1 MMSRVNKRLT
11 AVADVRGE
19 KIADDDLQW
28 YGTDPGGPIPPDD
41 GLSTVEVNDVDI
53 DIPDDAIVCLLN
65 EVNPLDI
72 SENFGIDLFQRGLE
86 LMQDNEI

>member
-11 AVADVRGE
+11 AVANVRGE

-28 YGTDPGGPIPPDD
+28 YGSPIPPDD